1 MADSQKA
8 ALRRRLLA
16 ARSAVPADRRAAE
29 ADALRTHLATL
40 PIAGTTVCAYVPVGA
55 EPGTPDMLAALRGR
69 GLRVLV
75 PAVAEG
81 PPAPLHWG
89 EYHPDTLVTG
99 RFGLATPPPPWLP
112 PHALGDAA
120 VVLVPALAV
129 DAAGVRLGRG
139 GGFYDRSL
147 PLAAPGAA
155 RVAVVR
161 DDEMLAALPA
171 DPHDV
176 TMTHAL
182 TPGRGLVRL
191 TRGASGITPSD

>member
-1 MADSQKA
+1 MADSPKV

-29 ADALRTHLATL
+29 ADALQAHLAAL
-40 PIAGTTVCAYVPVGA
+40 PIAGTTVCAYVPVGT
-55 EPGTPDMLAALRGR
+55 EPGTPDMLTALRRR
-69 GLRVLV
+69 GLRVLL
-75 PAVAEG
+75 PAVADG

-99 RFGLATPPPPWLP
+99 RFGLAEPPPPWL
-112 PHALGDAA
+112 AAEAVGDAA

-129 DAAGVRLGRG
+129 ATTGARLGRG

-147 PLAAPGAA
+147 PLADAGAA
-155 RVAVVR
+155 LVAVVR
-161 DDEMLAALPA
+161 DDEVLAALPT

-176 TMTHAL
+176 AMTHAL

-191 TRGASGITPSD
+191 TREASGITPSD